1 MTIAM
6 AAAANEDEEREV
18 RRGVVVTRGRAPVVP
33 TRAAE
38 TPKQVLMADAA
49 RRGPPQGRRK
59 ARTARNSSLVRVTA
73 P

>member
-6 AAAANEDEEREV
+6 AAVANEDEEREV

-49 RRGPPQGRRK
+49 RRGPPPPPARVGSAPGKRKKMKRGR
-59 ARTARNSSLVRVTA
+59 
-73 P
+73 